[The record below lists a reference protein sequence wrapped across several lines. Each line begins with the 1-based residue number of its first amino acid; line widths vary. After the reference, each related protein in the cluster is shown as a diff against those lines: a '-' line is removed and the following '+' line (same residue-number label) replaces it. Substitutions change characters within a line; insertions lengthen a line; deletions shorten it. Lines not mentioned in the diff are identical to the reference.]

1 MKLATFI
8 ERLES
13 YDLQCDQEQIGKDLQ
28 SLAQNRGLLGECMY
42 EHIQQHGFS
51 RGDQAYNAYGFALYA
66 SLRISL
72 RLTCWLPADAEAE
85 KQTFIYGLPHTHD
98 FDLYAVGYQG
108 SGYRTVKYPVLN
120 AVQIDAHTVPLLGAA
135 EVVQLSPGAL
145 LYMRAFDDLHYQ
157 IPPDEFSA
165 SLALMIAVPE
175 AQRAGRHEWCFDQN
189 LRPTYSG
196 LGSQETHVYQ
206 RIEALWQA
214 HQ

>member
-1 MKLATFI
+1 MKLAAFI
-8 ERLES
+8 ERLEG
-13 YDLQCDQEQIGKDLQ
+13 YDLQADQEQIGKDLQ
-28 SLAQNRGLLGECMY
+28 SLAQNRGLLGACMY
-42 EHIQQHGFS
+42 EHFQQHGFS

-66 SLRISL
+66 SSRFSL
-72 RLTCWLPADAEAE
+72 RMTFWLPADAEAE
-85 KQTFIYGLPHTHD
+85 RQTFIYGLPHTHD

-120 AVQIDAHTVPLLGAA
+120 AVQVDAQTAPLLGAA
-135 EVVQLSPGAL
+135 EVVQLIPGAL
-145 LYMRAFDDLHYQ
+145 LHMRAFDDLHYQ
-157 IPPDEFSA
+157 LPPDELSA

-175 AQRAGRHEWCFDQN
+175 AQRAGRQEWCFDRHLQ
-189 LRPTYSG
+189 PIYSG

>member
-1 MKLATFI
+1 MKLPAFI
-8 ERLES
+8 ERLEG
-13 YDLQCDQEQIGKDLQ
+13 YDLHADQLQIGKDLQ
-28 SLAQNRGLLGECMY
+28 ALALNRGLLGECMY

-66 SLRISL
+66 SSRFSL
-72 RLTCWLPADAEAE
+72 RMTFWLPADAEAE
-85 KQTFIYGLPHTHD
+85 RQTFIYGLPHTHD

-108 SGYRTVKYPVLN
+108 DGYRTVKYPVLN
-120 AVQIDAHTVPLLGAA
+120 AEQVDAQTAPLLGAA

-145 LYMRAFDDLHYQ
+145 LHMRAFDELHYQ
-157 IPPDEFSA
+157 LPPEAFSA

-175 AQRAGRHEWCFDQN
+175 AQRAGRQAWCFDRHLQ
-189 LRPTYSG
+189 PIYSG